1 MFLKIAF
8 VAIVFNSFSVFA
20 QTVNPQFFQYRDNV
34 FNELNR
40 DPKVK
45 LQYAKVNQ
53 LEAKYAASTQG
64 LNVESVRMASS
75 MISAGQKP
83 SAFLQS
89 EYQDFKASELIRSEL
104 DSARKSLDAEISK
117 SGGHQVFTST
127 GQFSE
132 GIANDLKSSSGQK
145 VVGFLAGFSSAGHD
159 AGVIDSVNTMQK
171 AAAQYFGLNANSS
184 YGLINGASIDGGIN
198 EQFDKAVKAGTF
210 KPAVDPKNFKSY
222 GAVSVNI
229 GEWGGMMTTNKS
241 VLLADSPP
249 GNYEMKANPQSA
261 SQNPLSVA
269 MAAQK
274 AGANVHIMLTEGGEI
289 GLKEVLEYL
298 NNHHKPGTKA
308 LIHLGIGYDGTNPSK
323 DKGMRGASF
332 LARHLAL
339 HPELIE
345 SFEKSGIK
353 FMAVDAAS
361 GRHYSSIK
369 EYLKSKDWKTQ
380 LRKFSNAA
388 KEINSDEFDK
398 KKKTIAEL
406 EEKLKGENDKD
417 KKKQLNNQI
426 GTLKGEI
433 ALVENRVNSEGKIA
447 EYVGELSKVTGYKS
461 GSGALE
467 KVARASASVVEAHRK
482 SGVTVDPAEAAK
494 AATKGVK

>member
-1 MFLKIAF
+1 MAF
-8 VAIVFNSFSVFA
+8 SSFSVFA

-34 FNELNR
+34 FNELNKDANVR
-40 DPKVK
+40 AQYDRVK
-45 LQYAKVNQ
+45 Q
-53 LEAKYAASTQG
+53 LEAKYASSIQG
-64 LNVESVRMASS
+64 LDAESVRMAASS
-75 MISAGQKP
+75 RDPQK
-83 SAFLQS
+83 SMFAADYNQW
-89 EYQDFKASELIRSEL
+89 KASQSVSAELN
-104 DSARKSLDAEISK
+104 SARQSLDTAITK
-117 SGGHQVFTST
+117 SGGHQIFTNPYQFADNIAADMKSST
-127 GQFSE
+127 GP
-132 GIANDLKSSSGQK
+132 K

-159 AGVIDSVNTMQK
+159 ARVIDSVNTMQK

-184 YGLINGASIDGGIN
+184 YGLINGASVDGGIN
-198 EQFDKAVKAGTF
+198 EQFDKAMKAGTF
-210 KPAVDPKNFKSY
+210 NPAVDSKNFKSY

-241 VLLADSPP
+241 VLLADSPA
-249 GNYEMKANPQSA
+249 GNYEMKANAQSA
-261 SQNPLSVA
+261 SQNPLA
-269 MAAQK
+269 LADAAK
-274 AGANVHIMLTEGGEI
+274 TAGASVHIMLTEGGEI

-298 NNHHKPGTKA
+298 NNHHKSGTKA

-369 EYLKSKDWKTQ
+369 EYLKSNDWKTQ
-380 LRKFSNAA
+380 LLKFSNAA
-388 KEINSDEFDK
+388 KEINSDEFAK
-398 KKKTIAEL
+398 KKKAIADL
-406 EEKLKGENDKD
+406 EEKLKSETDKD
-417 KKKQLNNQI
+417 KKKQINNQI
-426 GTLKGEI
+426 GTLKGEV

-447 EYVGELSKVTGYKS
+447 EYVGELSKITGYKS

-467 KVARASASVVEAHRK
+467 KVARASVSTVETNRK
-482 SGVTVDPAEAAK
+482 SGITVDPAEAAK